1 MYLLL
6 QLKMSL
12 KRLLLFQNYMLLSD
26 VARKGL
32 ESQIQY
38 IKWNLIRNLYITD
51 VVFSPKK
58 NKNVINLN
66 NVESPQKQI
75 KIQLFSEKN
84 QTLNITE
91 KENALAI
98 AKESKRKL
106 VLLDETANPYPV
118 NNFTLFKGVIDSSL
132 LILVERYRLIVLYFS
147 F

>member
-38 IKWNLIRNLYITD
+38 IKWNLIRNLYITG